1 MAELPELEQLY
12 KTYRTELY
20 RYLCFLCRDPHRAE
34 DLLSDTFLRAIQCA
48 PAWQGG
54 AVKAWLF
61 GLARNI
67 WREDLRRRRQALPF
81 DDALGLTAGDTLAW
95 SFNTMPLTLSVQAVT
110 QRPEYAGQAGSA
122 WQLTL
127 YTSAGAAQAVFDRWY
142 AERGGDP
149 AASCRRNYT
158 LAYETDAPAAL
169 LAELTDTVAAAGTEG
184 GRLSAYPVNN
194 AAEAAAYRSMLLVLR
209 ILAYGFVA
217 LIALLGTANIA
228 NTVSTGLTLRGRELA
243 MLRSVGMEPADLRRM
258 VLLQSLLYALQA
270 LAWGLPLAFVCLL
283 AEYRLLRTAW
293 AFSFTLPWAAIL
305 AVAAGLTG
313 LTLLAALPALR
324 LLDRRGILT
333 GLRQEE

>member
-1 MAELPELEQLY
+1 MVLSNRQFIAGDFGRL
-12 KTYRTELY
+12 
-20 RYLCFLCRDPHRAE
+20 
-34 DLLSDTFLRAIQCA
+34 DLNPQTT
-48 PAWQGG
+48 
-54 AVKAWLF
+54 
-61 GLARNI
+61 
-67 WREDLRRRRQALPF
+67 
-81 DDALGLTAGDTLAW
+81 LTAGNTLAW

-127 YTSAGAAQAVFDRWY
+127 YTSAGAAQAVFYRWY

-313 LTLLAALPALR
+313 RPAGPAAAGPPGHPHRAAAGGVTPARNDRAAPAARPRRIRAPQAPTGSSARSGRFFRRNLQSFPVDFVSKRLASGQKLCYTLTH
-324 LLDRRGILT
+324 
-333 GLRQEE
+333 